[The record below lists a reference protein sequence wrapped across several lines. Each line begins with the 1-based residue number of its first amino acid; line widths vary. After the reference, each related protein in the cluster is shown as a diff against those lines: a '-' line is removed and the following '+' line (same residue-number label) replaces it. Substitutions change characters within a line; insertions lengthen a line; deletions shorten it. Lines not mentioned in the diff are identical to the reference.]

1 MVIIGESPIN
11 VVRYNKP
18 KVLTGLNQQVRSQ
31 EQGGRHPL
39 SRSTGLPAERGDL
52 THSGKA
58 AEQGKPHVLP
68 QGRQAVRQA
77 DGTGGMGRGRKRT
90 LRCNGGDKG

>member
-31 EQGGRHPL
+31 AQGGRHPL
-39 SRSTGLPAERGDL
+39 SRSPRLPAERGGL
-52 THSGKA
+52 
-58 AEQGKPHVLP
+58 
-68 QGRQAVRQA
+68 
-77 DGTGGMGRGRKRT
+77 
-90 LRCNGGDKG
+90 